1 MALDLTSPISWI
13 KDDKCKLLTT
23 NKACTP
29 ISQNFGGKI
38 KGIVKQKVNELI
50 HKIINKIEDDQ
61 SKAIIEGSNEIIMGD
76 VTQVKDLS
84 IIGKNHG
91 HFSKILDIILLH
103 V

>member
-1 MALDLTSPISWI
+1 M
-13 KDDKCKLLTT
+13 
-23 NKACTP
+23 
-29 ISQNFGGKI
+29 
-38 KGIVKQKVNELI
+38 KQKVNELI

-91 HFSKILDIILLH
+91 HFSKIFDIILLGLYIIGEH
-103 V
+103 DTVKLNTTNFISAYKITPNLNCICDGAVSLRFA